1 MHTFKFLNKLFKDIK
16 IELIKNLREQ
26 LTILRNRNKILKN
39 SLQNNYHYKFNN
51 NNNDFSMNFNVSLI
65 GDYFNYQNDNNNK
78 NESENKL
85 NNWILMMKKRKLI
98 YLLII

>member
-65 GDYFNYQNDNNNK
+65 GD
-78 NESENKL
+78 
-85 NNWILMMKKRKLI
+85 I
-98 YLLII
+98 LIIKMIIIIKMKMKIN